1 MRIRTAASAGAQRGA
16 GGGQHRPERA
26 PGGRAGG
33 ARAEDGRRGTP
44 EPRITLE
51 QWQAFV
57 AVVDAGGYAKASEA
71 LHKSQSTLTYAVQK
85 LESLLGVKAFE
96 IRGRKAVLTPTGR
109 MLHQRAKIL
118 LDEARGVERAAC
130 VASAGW
136 EPEVRV
142 AADIVF
148 PYDLLLAAF
157 DLFGLESPHTRIELI
172 ESVLAGSTEALA
184 DGRADLAITGQ
195 VPQGHAFE
203 PLARLRTIPAAH
215 PDHPLHRLGRA
226 LTQRDLRAQRQLV
239 VRESDA
245 RRATRPSVEVAQR
258 WTVSHVSTSITAA
271 TMGFGFGWYAED
283 RIRVELAAGTLKA
296 LPMREGGERYIELYL
311 VHADRDNAGPAT
323 LRLARIIREHTAQ
336 ACSRRNHS
344 GTPNRRR
351 GGSDEQQSV

>member
-1 MRIRTAASAGAQRGA
+1 MRIRTAASAAAQGNAR
-16 GGGQHRPERA
+16 GGQHLPARA
-26 PGGRAGG
+26 PGGAHAGDARRA
-33 ARAEDGRRGTP
+33 TS

-85 LESLLGVKAFE
+85 LEALLGVKAFE
-96 IRGRKAVLTPTGR
+96 LRGRKAVLTPTGR

-118 LDEARGVERAAC
+118 LDEARGVEHAAC

-157 DLFGLESPHTRIELI
+157 NLFGLESPHTRIELI
-172 ESVLAGSTEALA
+172 ESVLAGSSEALA
-184 DGRADLAITGQ
+184 DGRADLAIASE

-203 PLARLRTIPAAH
+203 PLARLRAIPAAH
-215 PDHPLHRLGRA
+215 PDHPLHRLGRT

-258 WTVSHVSTSITAA
+258 WTMGHVSTSIMAA

-283 RIRVELAAGTLKA
+283 RIRGELAAGTLKP
-296 LPMREGGERYIELYL
+296 LPMREGGERYIDLYL

-323 LRLARIIREHTAQ
+323 LRLAQIIREHTAQ

-351 GGSDEQQSV
+351 GGSDERQS